1 MRFGTIVLA
10 AALLSVAAPAAQAP
24 RKGGVIQRI
33 IVKVNGEIFTQTDL
47 EAKQVEALRDQ
58 NKQVRSVQ
66 DLQNDEVLV
75 KALAEVTPGILVD
88 MVDELL
94 LVQRGRELGATFTEA
109 NFKQA
114 LENIKKEN
122 RLDDEQ
128 LKVALAQSGMTMN
141 ELRQN
146 LERQFLRQSVTRE
159 EIMKN
164 MTVTEQEARQYY
176 KAHPDEFMKPATIM
190 LRELFVEV
198 PVSTQAGQAVF
209 NAASAEAAKA
219 KVDEARARAM
229 KGEDFAKIVAEVSEA
244 GSKANGGL
252 IGPVVVTELSE
263 TLAKMVAQLK
273 AGEITE
279 PVRTARGYTVFKL
292 ESKTAEAVEPF
303 EKVRQGVNQH
313 IYDGRIDDETRKH
326 IEKLRGQALIE
337 WKDETYRQI
346 YEKAQRDRAK

>member
-10 AALLSVAAPAAQAP
+10 AVLLPVAVPAAQAP

-47 EAKQVEALRDQ
+47 EGRQVDALKDQ

-66 DLQNDEVLV
+66 DLQNDEVLI
-75 KALAEVTPGILVD
+75 KALAEVTPGILLD
-88 MVDELL
+88 IVDELL
-94 LVQRGRELGATFTEA
+94 MVQRGRELGAAFTEA
-109 NFKQA
+109 NFNQA
-114 LENIKKEN
+114 LENIKKQN

-128 LKVALAQSGMTMN
+128 LKVALAQNGMTMA

-146 LERQFLRQSVTRE
+146 LERQYLRDAVTRG
-159 EIMKN
+159 EIMSK
-164 MTVTEQEARQYY
+164 MTVTDQEAREYY
-176 KAHPDEFMKPATIM
+176 KAHPSEFMKPATIM

-198 PVSTQAGQAVF
+198 PVSTQGGQAVF
-209 NAASAEAAKA
+209 NAASADAAKA

-229 KGEDFAKIVAEVSEA
+229 KGEDFSKLVAEVSES

-263 TLAKMVAQLK
+263 ALGKLVVQLK

-279 PVRTARGYTVFKL
+279 PVRTPRGYTIFKL

-303 EKVRQGVNQH
+303 DKVRQDVNQR
-313 IYDGRIDDETRKH
+313 IYDGRIDGETKKH

-337 WKDETYRQI
+337 WKDEAYRLM
-346 YEKAQRDRAK
+346 YEKAQKDRTK